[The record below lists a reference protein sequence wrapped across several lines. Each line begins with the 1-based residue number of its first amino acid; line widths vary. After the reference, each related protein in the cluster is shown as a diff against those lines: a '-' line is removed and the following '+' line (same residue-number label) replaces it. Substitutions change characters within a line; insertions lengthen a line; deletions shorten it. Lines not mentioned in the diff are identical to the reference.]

1 MRFLHVL
8 RHEVVLQFRSLLLTA
23 GGIAGAV
30 TALQLLRWAR
40 GPQLFNIW
48 GSFGAVMILAGVLI
62 TLGAFGDM
70 RDPRRREEILLRPA
84 AAWEKV
90 GAKVLVSTVIFAA
103 FLTVAYAVAS
113 LLALGGYLLL
123 GGQGNPLVFLDR
135 GRWIQRAAE
144 SFWGYLPVQAIFTFG
159 AVYFRRNPLGR
170 TLLAGVAWLVS
181 YVLLGAIMV
190 QIVFLPYLSGRYG
203 TVAAPRIEGIALDG
217 FEGSLLSGNVWARVA
232 PEALFLEEPL
242 YGLFNIAVVL
252 ICWGLAVLRFRETQG

>member
-40 GPQLFNIW
+40 GPRLFNIW
-48 GSFGAVMILAGVLI
+48 VSLGPVMILAGILV
-62 TLGAFGDM
+62 TLGVFGEM
-70 RDPRRREEILLRPA
+70 RDPRRREELLLRPA
-84 AAWEKV
+84 TAGEKV

-103 FLTVAYAVAS
+103 LLTVAYVVAS
-113 LLALGGYLLL
+113 LLALGGFLLL
-123 GGQGNPLVFLDR
+123 GGQGNALVFLDR

-144 SFWGYLPVQAIFTFG
+144 SFLGYLPVQAMFTFG

-170 TLLAGVAWLVS
+170 TLLTAVAWLVS

-190 QIVFLPYLSGRYG
+190 QIVFLPYLSGRYSG
-203 TVAAPRIEGIALDG
+203 VAAPRVEGIALDG
-217 FEGSLLSGNVWARVA
+217 MEGSLLSGSIWSRIV
-232 PEALFLEEPL
+232 PEALALEEPL
-242 YGLFNIAVVL
+242 YGLFNIGVVL
-252 ICWGLAVLRFRETQG
+252 ICWALAVLRFRESQG